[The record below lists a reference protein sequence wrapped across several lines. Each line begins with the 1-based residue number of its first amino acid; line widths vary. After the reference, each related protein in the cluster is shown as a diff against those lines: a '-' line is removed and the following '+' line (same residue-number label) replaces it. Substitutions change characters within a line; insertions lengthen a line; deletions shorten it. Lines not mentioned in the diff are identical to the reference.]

1 MRYGYFLV
9 QIVSKDQTLLR
20 RITTNPKIRDGKP
33 IVRGQV
39 LTVEQVLTQLVEGS
53 NYEEVLAAHPGLEQE
68 DILACL
74 DYARRLVATV
84 RLDGLDTGFE

>member
-1 MRYGYFLV
+1 
-9 QIVSKDQTLLR
+9 VSKERNLLK
-20 RITTNPKIRDGKP
+20 RITANPELFDGKP

-39 LTVEQVLTQLVEGS
+39 LTVEQVLMLLVEGS
-53 NYEEVLAAHPGLEQE
+53 TFGDVLTAYPGLEQE